1 MVMCQRGKKEAAM
14 NATDSIA
21 HWNRNGGDLSELG
34 PDCYSLHVENGEAV
48 HVNSNAEQLFGVAA
62 DKLYGNGFLSIIHV
76 QDKVA
81 VARAID
87 DCLHQGN
94 ATRVQFR
101 VSGSSQAKA
110 AWCELRCSR
119 VMLDGRQHVL
129 AVCRDISERRRLEQ
143 QLQQAREHAES
154 TTVAKSRFL
163 ANMSHELRT
172 PLNAI
177 LGFSEL
183 LQSDVMQKMP
193 PERSKEYVGLIH
205 GSASHL
211 LNVLNDILDM
221 SKIEAGK
228 YEIFP
233 EPFNVEATLKSCCS
247 MMRGQADRRGIE
259 ISMQVQDGLP
269 ELTADERAIKQVMIN
284 LLSNAV
290 KFSDD
295 GSRIV
300 VDIRRT
306 GSNIRISV
314 IDHGIG
320 ISAEHIKSLGLPFY
334 QADSKYDRKYE
345 GTGLGLSVVCGLV
358 ELHKGKV
365 RFESVKDEG
374 TTVSVILPI
383 LQCEPKPV
391 PANEHLEIVNL
402 ARHRTSLLN
411 ADEGEARK
419 AI

>member
-1 MVMCQRGKKEAAM
+1 
-14 NATDSIA
+14 
-21 HWNRNGGDLSELG
+21 
-34 PDCYSLHVENGEAV
+34 
-48 HVNSNAEQLFGVAA
+48 
-62 DKLYGNGFLSIIHV
+62 
-76 QDKVA
+76 
-81 VARAID
+81 
-87 DCLHQGN
+87 
-94 ATRVQFR
+94 
-101 VSGSSQAKA
+101 
-110 AWCELRCSR
+110 
-119 VMLDGRQHVL
+119 
-129 AVCRDISERRRLEQ
+129 
-143 QLQQAREHAES
+143 
-154 TTVAKSRFL
+154 
-163 ANMSHELRT
+163 
-172 PLNAI
+172 
-177 LGFSEL
+177 
-183 LQSDVMQKMP
+183 
-193 PERSKEYVGLIH
+193 
-205 GSASHL
+205 
-211 LNVLNDILDM
+211 
-221 SKIEAGK
+221 
-228 YEIFP
+228 FP